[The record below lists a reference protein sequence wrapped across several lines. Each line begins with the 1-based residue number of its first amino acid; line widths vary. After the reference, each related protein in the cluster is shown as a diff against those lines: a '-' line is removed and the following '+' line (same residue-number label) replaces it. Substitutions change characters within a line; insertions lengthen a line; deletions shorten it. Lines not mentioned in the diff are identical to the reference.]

1 MLVKSPKRSPN
12 PQQCRGA
19 LYIESLYSV
28 TFVAV
33 ASKCGWLAENGGY
46 VHAGLKTQNTS
57 ILSNFL
63 WGLIYCMLQRLLAM
77 TGMTMQE
84 KLMSVQGWKLQGMI
98 LSDKST
104 GVGRAGHDKHVA
116 EQTLRDNEVTLI
128 D

>member
-1 MLVKSPKRSPN
+1 
-12 PQQCRGA
+12 
-19 LYIESLYSV
+19 
-28 TFVAV
+28 
-33 ASKCGWLAENGGY
+33 
-46 VHAGLKTQNTS
+46 
-57 ILSNFL
+57 
-63 WGLIYCMLQRLLAM
+63 MLQRLLAM